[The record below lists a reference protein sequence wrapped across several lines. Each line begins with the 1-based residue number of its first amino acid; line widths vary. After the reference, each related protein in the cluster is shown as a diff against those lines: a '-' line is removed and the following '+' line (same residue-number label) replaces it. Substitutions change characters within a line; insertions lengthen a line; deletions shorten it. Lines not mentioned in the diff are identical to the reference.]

1 MSTPNRPP
9 TNLVGDWYK
18 TAKHFDEMQSKN
30 VNLPRWMRIVHFHRS
45 RMKPGGYC
53 YTSRQELAE
62 LLGVDASNVA
72 RYVKQAVDYGYLANG
87 STAKTLKAPFDVEF
101 NRGGR

>member
-1 MSTPNRPP
+1 MSTPNRPQ
-9 TNLVGDWYK
+9 TNIVGDWYK
-18 TAKHFDEMQSKN
+18 TAKYFDERQSKN
-30 VNLPRWMRIVHFHRS
+30 VDLPRWMRIVHFHRA

-53 YTSRQELAE
+53 YTSRRELAD
-62 LLGVDASNVA
+62 LLGVDTSNVA

-101 NRGGR
+101 SRGGR